1 MIRKIIKRAALQ
13 IRKLAY
19 FGRSKIQQRDSE
31 IDETT
36 SPSAPSG
43 ETGAASSGKGRPR
56 SGPPPQKTPAGES
69 QPGRPVT
76 RTERKK
82 PRWTIDQFPVPPL
95 ADKSRFHDF
104 GLQDEI
110 MQGIA
115 ELDFQYCTPIQSK
128 ALPEVLAGRDLIGKA
143 NTGTGKSA
151 VFLVAIFSRILQE
164 RQLSGTSAKP
174 AALILAPTRELV
186 LQIARDGQKLAKY
199 CQLRV
204 AAVYGGA
211 DYQGQEKEL
220 RDKAVDVVVATPG
233 RLLDFIGKRT
243 LSLDNC
249 GILVLDEADR
259 MLDMGFIPDVRRI
272 IGRVPPREKRQTLL
286 FSATVSE
293 DVQRLAQQWCVNPTF
308 VEAETEQVGVDSI
321 DQRVYLVTTEEKFT
335 VVCNLLRQHKDDRV
349 LIFANM
355 KNEVKRLS
363 DRLLRYGIDCAVL
376 SGDVAQDKRESR
388 LERFRSGKV
397 KVLVATD
404 VAGRGIHI
412 EGIQFV
418 INYTL
423 PYEPED
429 YVHRIG
435 RTGRA
440 GAAGVAVSF
449 ACEEGSFFL
458 PDIETYIGRKLECT
472 LPDESLLIPPV
483 KTAAKPAAEQDQARP
498 ASRSPRKRRPSSR
511 RGPRPGGSGTGGG
524 Q

>member
-1 MIRKIIKRAALQ
+1 MIKSAVLQ

-19 FGRSKIQQRDSE
+19 FGRSKIQQRGTE
-31 IDETT
+31 ADETASS
-36 SPSAPSG
+36 SPSGRANSPVH
-43 ETGAASSGKGRPR
+43 TGKGSPKGG
-56 SGPPPQKTPAGES
+56 SGTDPQKIKANDSRPD
-69 QPGRPVT
+69 RPVT
-76 RTERKK
+76 RSERKT
-82 PRWTIDQFPVPPL
+82 PPWTIDQFPVPVL

-104 GLQDEI
+104 GLPDEI
-110 MQGIA
+110 MHGIA
-115 ELDFQYCTPIQSK
+115 ELNFQYCTPIQSK

-151 VFLVAIFSRILQE
+151 VFLIAIFARILEE
-164 RQLSGTSAKP
+164 RKAGHTGRP
-174 AALILAPTRELV
+174 AALIIAPTRELV
-186 LQIARDGQKLAKY
+186 LQIAKDGQKLAKH
-199 CQLRV
+199 CQLKV

-220 RDKAVDVVVATPG
+220 RDQTVDVVVATPG
-233 RLLDFIGKRT
+233 RLLDFISKRT

-249 GILVLDEADR
+249 NILVLDEADR

-272 IGRVPPREKRQTLL
+272 IGRVPPKEKRQTLL
-286 FSATVSE
+286 FSATVSD

-308 VEAETEQVGVDSI
+308 VEAEAEQIGVDSI

-335 VVCNLLRQHKDDRV
+335 VVCNLLRQQKDDRI

-388 LERFRSGKV
+388 LERFRAGKV

-458 PDIETYIGRKLECT
+458 PDIEAYIGRKLECT
-472 LPDESLLIPPV
+472 LPDEALLVPPV
-483 KTAAKPAAEQDQARP
+483 KTDARPLAEQDQARP
-498 ASRSPRKRRPSSR
+498 ANTAPRKRRSSSR
-511 RGPRPGGSGTGGG
+511 RGPRPGGGRNG
-524 Q
+524 